1 MGRSLPLAL
10 GLRVG
15 FSLALGVRVL
25 LALVFWGLWGWWSG
39 FVSGCQVSGL
49 AVGVGAGVPGSCVS
63 GRSQCRGFQP

>member
-25 LALVFWGLWGWWSG
+25 LALVFWGVMGLVVGVRVRLPGFGVSGWGW
-39 FVSGCQVSGL
+39 
-49 AVGVGAGVPGSCVS
+49 
-63 GRSQCRGFQP
+63 CRGARFLR